1 MAGATSGTRSKAAA
15 ARVPVPTDP
24 AVLLDT
30 ELMQSGVAAA
40 GILRR
45 AGRRLG
51 FFTVRDL
58 LFHLPRR
65 YDDLREMRQLGEL
78 VWVEDGTVVSA
89 RVRVV
94 DVRVEASFR
103 RRVQRTIAVL
113 EDETGTIEA
122 TWFGRRFIER
132 RLHVDDQVIVSGKL
146 KRFGRKLT
154 LDNPDFQAEGQ
165 DDELLH
171 VGRIVPVYRLSAGL
185 TANRLRIAIR
195 DLLDRAGKAYP
206 EYLPGD
212 VLRGEELAAIGDA
225 LEEAH
230 YPVTFEG
237 RDAALRRLAF
247 DELLALQLGM
257 VARRRQRGRDA
268 APPDP
273 RRRRGRRGRSA
284 APSRGRSG
292 GSSSGTSSLTVDQD
306 RAIQDIRGDLARP
319 TPMLRLLQGDVGS
332 GKTAVAAYAL
342 AAAARAGMQGAL
354 LAPTDLLA
362 RQHHRT
368 LASLLEDAAIPV
380 ELLTGSMT
388 AAAARQTLDLVA
400 SGQAPVVVG
409 THALI
414 QERVSF
420 ASLGVVVIDE
430 QHRFGVEQRG
440 LLEAKAGGDRAPH
453 VLLMTA
459 TPIPRT
465 LGQVLYADLDVSDLR
480 TPPEGRVPIRTGI
493 RRPDELEGTWQKV
506 RSEAALGHRIFV
518 VVPLIDEAD
527 AADDAGPFDASAPAA
542 EAEAVRLTEL
552 LAPLRVGLVHGRL
565 KAADRDAEMARFRD
579 GDLDV
584 LVGTTVVEVGVDVA
598 EATMMIV
605 EGADRF
611 GLAQLHQL
619 RGRVGRGTVESF
631 CVLVSDSV
639 DETAQARLK
648 AVAEMRDGFELAERD
663 FELRREGD
671 VLGLAQSGLPR
682 LRVASLQD
690 KEHVALAKR
699 ARERAEALLDDRGDL
714 PRSEAALRHELEHG
728 WLGAGLGRRARERRV
743 RLPVAAVVL
752 GLRANAGQFALLVGV
767 QVLIGAMVGQ
777 ERTVVPLMAT
787 QIFGLSGFAAAL
799 TFLVAFGVTKSLA
812 NLAAGMLADR
822 YGRRPVLIAG
832 WIVGLPV
839 PLLLIWAPAW
849 EWVVLANVLLGI
861 NQGLT
866 WSVAVIMKVDLV
878 GPRQRGLALG
888 LNEAAGYCAVAGM
901 ALLTGFIAEQA
912 GLRPAPFVLGFAV
925 AVTGL
930 VISAFAIRE
939 TSDHVRLEQGL
950 EERGPR
956 PSWRSVVLR
965 TTFTDPS
972 LSAASQAGLVNNLN
986 DAMAWGLLPL
996 FYAAAG
1002 LPLTAIATL
1011 AATYPFVWGTTQ
1023 LVTGALSDRDRTE
1036 ARSSPAGMLVQAA
1049 AIADDSLGL
1058 RVRAVAGRERR
1069 ARRRDGDGLS
1079 DAARR
1084 GGRRRRA
1091 VLARDPRSASTGCGG
1106 TSGLRSGR
1114 SSWESL
1120 PTGPGMT
1127 AAIVGRGG
1135 DHGSVRD
1142 RRRGPHARD
1151 AAA

>member
-78 VWVEDGTVVSA
+78 VWVEEGTVVSA

-113 EDETGTIEA
+113 EDSTGTIEA

-132 RLHVDDQVIVSGKL
+132 RLHADDQVIVSGKL

-185 TANRLRIAIR
+185 TANRLRIAMR

-206 EYLPGD
+206 EYLPAD
-212 VLRGEELAAIGDA
+212 IASGESLVAIGEA

-230 YPVTFEG
+230 YPVSFDG

-268 APPDP
+268 ARPIAVDDSTDATL
-273 RRRRGRRGRSA
+273 RAALEGSLGRKL
-284 APSRGRSG
+284 SREV
-292 GSSSGTSSLTVDQD
+292 SLTTDQD
-306 RAIQDIRGDLARP
+306 AAIRDIRSDLARP

-368 LASLLEDAAIPV
+368 LTALLEDASIPV
-380 ELLTGSMT
+380 ELLTGSLT
-388 AAAARQTLDLVA
+388 AGAARQTLDLVA
-400 SGQAPVVVG
+400 SGQAPIVVG

-506 RSEAALGHRIFV
+506 RAEAALGHRTFV
-518 VVPLIDEAD
+518 VVPLIDEAE
-527 AADDAGPFDASAPAA
+527 ASDDGPSGGGFFDSSAPAA
-542 EAEAVRLTEL
+542 EAEAVRLAEL

-565 KAADRDAEMARFRD
+565 KAADRDVEMARFRD
-579 GDLDV
+579 GELDV
-584 LVGTTVVEVGVDVA
+584 LVGTTVVEVGVDVP
-598 EATMMIV
+598 EATMMVV

-619 RGRVGRGTVESF
+619 RGRVGRGEVESF

-699 ARERAEALLDDRGDL
+699 ARERAEALLDATGEM
-714 PRSEAALRHELEHG
+714 PPSAAALRRELEKG
-728 WLGAGLGRRARERRV
+728 WLGRV
-743 RLPVAAVVL
+743 W
-752 GLRANAGQFALLVGV
+752 VGEPES
-767 QVLIGAMVGQ
+767 GA
-777 ERTVVPLMAT
+777 
-787 QIFGLSGFAAAL
+787 
-799 TFLVAFGVTKSLA
+799 
-812 NLAAGMLADR
+812 
-822 YGRRPVLIAG
+822 
-832 WIVGLPV
+832 
-839 PLLLIWAPAW
+839 
-849 EWVVLANVLLGI
+849 
-861 NQGLT
+861 
-866 WSVAVIMKVDLV
+866 
-878 GPRQRGLALG
+878 
-888 LNEAAGYCAVAGM
+888 
-901 ALLTGFIAEQA
+901 
-912 GLRPAPFVLGFAV
+912 
-925 AVTGL
+925 
-930 VISAFAIRE
+930 
-939 TSDHVRLEQGL
+939 
-950 EERGPR
+950 
-956 PSWRSVVLR
+956 
-965 TTFTDPS
+965 
-972 LSAASQAGLVNNLN
+972 
-986 DAMAWGLLPL
+986 
-996 FYAAAG
+996 
-1002 LPLTAIATL
+1002 
-1011 AATYPFVWGTTQ
+1011 
-1023 LVTGALSDRDRTE
+1023 
-1036 ARSSPAGMLVQAA
+1036 
-1049 AIADDSLGL
+1049 
-1058 RVRAVAGRERR
+1058 
-1069 ARRRDGDGLS
+1069 
-1079 DAARR
+1079 
-1084 GGRRRRA
+1084 
-1091 VLARDPRSASTGCGG
+1091 
-1106 TSGLRSGR
+1106 
-1114 SSWESL
+1114 
-1120 PTGPGMT
+1120 
-1127 AAIVGRGG
+1127 
-1135 DHGSVRD
+1135 
-1142 RRRGPHARD
+1142 
-1151 AAA
+1151 

>member
-1 MAGATSGTRSKAAA
+1 VAGATSGTRSKAAA
-15 ARVPVPTDP
+15 PRVPVPTDP
-24 AVLLDT
+24 ASLLDT
-30 ELMQSGVAAA
+30 EIIQSGVDAA
-40 GILRR
+40 GLLRR

-89 RVRVV
+89 RVRVA

-113 EDETGTIEA
+113 EDATGTIEA

-132 RLHVDDQVIVSGKL
+132 RLHVDDQVIVSGRL

-154 LDNPDFQAEGQ
+154 IDNPDFQPEGR

-171 VGRIVPVYRLSAGL
+171 VGRIVPVYRLTAGL
-185 TANRLRIAIR
+185 TANRLRIAMR

-206 EYLPGD
+206 EYLPAD
-212 VLRGEELAAIGDA
+212 IARGEELVAIGEA

-257 VARRRQRGRDA
+257 VARRRQRGKDA
-268 APPDP
+268 ALPIAVDDAVDGEL
-273 RRRRGRRGRSA
+273 RGALEGSLGRKV
-284 APSRGRSG
+284 SREV
-292 GSSSGTSSLTVDQD
+292 SLTADQD
-306 RAIQDIRGDLARP
+306 RAIEDIRSDLARP

-380 ELLTGSMT
+380 ELLTGSLT
-388 AAAARQTLDLVA
+388 AATTRQTLDLVA
-400 SGQAPVVVG
+400 SGQAPIVVG

-440 LLEAKAGGDRAPH
+440 QLEAKAGGDRAPH

-493 RRPDELEGTWQKV
+493 RKPDELEGTWRKV
-506 RSEAALGHRIFV
+506 RSEAGLGHRTFV

-527 AADDAGPFDASAPAA
+527 AADDSGPFDASAPAA
-542 EAEAVRLTEL
+542 EAEAVRLAEL

-579 GDLDV
+579 GELDV
-584 LVGTTVVEVGVDVA
+584 LVGTTVVEVGVDVT

-619 RGRVGRGTVESF
+619 RGRVGRGEEESF

-648 AVAEMRDGFELAERD
+648 AVAEMHDGFELAERD

-690 KEHVALAKR
+690 KEHVGLAKR
-699 ARERAEALLDDRGDL
+699 ARERAEALLDDRGEL
-714 PRSEAALRHELEHG
+714 PRSEAALRRELERG
-728 WLGAGLGRRARERRV
+728 WLGRV
-743 RLPVAAVVL
+743 W
-752 GLRANAGQFALLVGV
+752 VGEPES
-767 QVLIGAMVGQ
+767 GA
-777 ERTVVPLMAT
+777 
-787 QIFGLSGFAAAL
+787 
-799 TFLVAFGVTKSLA
+799 
-812 NLAAGMLADR
+812 
-822 YGRRPVLIAG
+822 
-832 WIVGLPV
+832 
-839 PLLLIWAPAW
+839 
-849 EWVVLANVLLGI
+849 
-861 NQGLT
+861 
-866 WSVAVIMKVDLV
+866 
-878 GPRQRGLALG
+878 
-888 LNEAAGYCAVAGM
+888 
-901 ALLTGFIAEQA
+901 
-912 GLRPAPFVLGFAV
+912 
-925 AVTGL
+925 
-930 VISAFAIRE
+930 
-939 TSDHVRLEQGL
+939 
-950 EERGPR
+950 
-956 PSWRSVVLR
+956 
-965 TTFTDPS
+965 
-972 LSAASQAGLVNNLN
+972 
-986 DAMAWGLLPL
+986 
-996 FYAAAG
+996 
-1002 LPLTAIATL
+1002 
-1011 AATYPFVWGTTQ
+1011 
-1023 LVTGALSDRDRTE
+1023 
-1036 ARSSPAGMLVQAA
+1036 
-1049 AIADDSLGL
+1049 
-1058 RVRAVAGRERR
+1058 
-1069 ARRRDGDGLS
+1069 
-1079 DAARR
+1079 
-1084 GGRRRRA
+1084 
-1091 VLARDPRSASTGCGG
+1091 
-1106 TSGLRSGR
+1106 
-1114 SSWESL
+1114 
-1120 PTGPGMT
+1120 
-1127 AAIVGRGG
+1127 
-1135 DHGSVRD
+1135 
-1142 RRRGPHARD
+1142 
-1151 AAA
+1151 